1 MTCLREQIFF
11 QAKGVSKS
19 FPGVQALSDV
29 DFDLR
34 TGEVHALVGENGA
47 GKSTFCRIMVGL
59 ETADGGC
66 MTLNNQDYRPK
77 GKKDA
82 EIRGVRMVLQELNLI
97 ANLSIAENIFLGK
110 LPNILGV
117 IDYPRLHHQAAHIM
131 KQVGL
136 ENIAP
141 TTPVKSL
148 GTAQQQM
155 VEIAAALSRQCRIL
169 ILDEPTASLTDKEIE
184 LLFAQIKKLK
194 TQAVAV
200 VYISHHMEEVMQISD
215 RITILRDGR
224 KIATRQIH
232 QTGMGE
238 IIHLMVGRDLQA
250 ENLRREKTSKEVAL
264 RVVRLNQADKV
275 KDVSFDLHRG
285 EILGFAGLVG
295 SGRTET
301 MRALFGAD
309 PPDSGQIFLQG
320 SDRPVKIR
328 HPRAAVRHGIAFL
341 TENRKEQGL
350 FLTLP
355 VRVNIT
361 LARLFDVSRFGWIRP
376 ALEQRIARRY
386 AQALSVRCSSVEQ
399 MVAHLSGGNQQK
411 VVIAKWLYRNCE
423 ILIFDEPT
431 RGIDVGARFEIY
443 RLLTDLAREGKSLIV
458 VCSDLKELMA
468 ICDRIAVMSAG
479 RLVRFFTPPQ
489 WSKEAILEAA
499 YSEYLITM
507 NRRRNIP

>member
-1 MTCLREQIFF
+1 M
-11 QAKGVSKS
+11 
-19 FPGVQALSDV
+19 
-29 DFDLR
+29 
-34 TGEVHALVGENGA
+34 
-47 GKSTFCRIMVGL
+47 
-59 ETADGGC
+59 
-66 MTLNNQDYRPK
+66 
-77 GKKDA
+77 
-82 EIRGVRMVLQELNLI
+82 
-97 ANLSIAENIFLGK
+97 
-110 LPNILGV
+110 
-117 IDYPRLHHQAAHIM
+117 
-131 KQVGL
+131 
-136 ENIAP
+136 
-141 TTPVKSL
+141 
-148 GTAQQQM
+148 
-155 VEIAAALSRQCRIL
+155 
-169 ILDEPTASLTDKEIE
+169 
-184 LLFAQIKKLK
+184 
-194 TQAVAV
+194 
-200 VYISHHMEEVMQISD
+200 
-215 RITILRDGR
+215 
-224 KIATRQIH
+224 
-232 QTGMGE
+232 
-238 IIHLMVGRDLQA
+238 
-250 ENLRREKTSKEVAL
+250 
-264 RVVRLNQADKV
+264 

-499 YSEYLITM
+499 YSEYLSTM